1 MKPFFSLPTFARPL
15 FVAAI
20 VVSSLAVGCKQDPP
34 KPGQEAF
41 EAANASI
48 TVFDGK
54 AGFGNTPDA
63 EQVAA
68 RYAVEI
74 SKREA
79 EAFEGGKD
87 ADKSLTTQGKWL
99 THCQVDRD
107 SVVFLV
113 HVPHLD
119 TYEGEAREALA
130 SLAWETAVEL
140 SAPLRKP
147 ADKSV
152 KVALRGNL
160 LFGAIAEGRAA
171 GKPTLK
177 TGAAIEAASLYP
189 HFSNPS

>member
-1 MKPFFSLPTFARPL
+1 MKSFFRLPPVARPL

-20 VVSSLAVGCKQDPP
+20 VLSSFTSGCKQDPP

-63 EQVAA
+63 EKVAA

-74 SKREA
+74 SKRET

-99 THCQVDRD
+99 THCQDD
-107 SVVFLV
+107 GGSVVFLV

-140 SAPLRKP
+140 SHPLRSS

-160 LFGAIAEGRAA
+160 LFGAFAEGKAT
-171 GKPTLK
+171 GKPTVQ
-177 TGAAIEAASLYP
+177 TGPALEAASLYP